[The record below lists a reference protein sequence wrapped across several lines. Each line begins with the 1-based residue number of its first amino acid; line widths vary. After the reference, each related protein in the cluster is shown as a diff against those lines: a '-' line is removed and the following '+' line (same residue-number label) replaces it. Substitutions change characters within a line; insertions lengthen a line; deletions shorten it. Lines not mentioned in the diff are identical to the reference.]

1 MPVTAAAAA
10 ALCMSAMVSERSDS
24 EDVDEAVEDP
34 VEDEMEER
42 WAATADLDDDED
54 GGEAFENTWKGN
66 RAFSS
71 DFQFGRRI
79 NTGNLFYIQMQSL
92 LWCVK

>member
-42 WAATADLDDDED
+42 CAAAADAADDDAEDED

-66 RAFSS
+66 GALSS
-71 DFQFGRRI
+71 YFQFGRRI
-79 NTGNLFYIQMQSL
+79 NTENLFSVL
-92 LWCVK
+92 L

>member
-1 MPVTAAAAA
+1 MPATAAAAA

-42 WAATADLDDDED
+42 CAAAAADAEDED

-66 RAFSS
+66 EALSS
-71 DFQFGRRI
+71 YFQFGRRI
-79 NTGNLFYIQMQSL
+79 NTENLFSVL
-92 LWCVK
+92 V